1 MMLFS
6 WRFIK
11 VWQRNRDVFFRL
23 WHSEAPGFVAEPIII
38 LLAMGVGLGAN
49 VGLADGHKYIEFIAP
64 GIIASY
70 AMFSASFECT
80 YGSFIRM
87 EYQKTYDAIIAT
99 PLNVEDVIAGEIFW
113 GATRSFMTGTVI
125 LAIAAAFQLVPSPWA
140 SVIPL
145 LAFLEG
151 IMFASIAILFTSIV
165 PSIYSFNY
173 YFTLF
178 ITPMFF
184 FSGVFF
190 PLSSFPQIVQTLS
203 WIAPLTP
210 VVHLTRALING
221 EFHLDLL
228 WALVLII
235 VLTALF
241 FSIALVT
248 MRRRL
253 TV

>member
-1 MMLFS
+1 MRLFS
-6 WRFIK
+6 WRSIR

-23 WHSEAPGFVAEPIII
+23 WHSEAPGFVVEPIII
-38 LLAMGVGLGAN
+38 LLAMGIGLGAY
-49 VGLADGHKYIEFIAP
+49 VGLVDGQRYIEFVAP

-80 YGSFIRM
+80 YGSFVRM

-99 PLNVEDVIAGEIFW
+99 PLNIEDVTAGEIFW
-113 GATRSFMTGTVI
+113 GATRSFMTGTII
-125 LAIAAAFQLVPSPWA
+125 LAIAAAFKLVSSPWA
-140 SVIPL
+140 LAIPA

-151 IMFASIAILFTSIV
+151 IMFASIAMSFTSV
-165 PSIYSFNY
+165 APAIYTFNY

-190 PLSSFPQIVQTLS
+190 PLSSFPEIVQTLS

-221 EFHLDLL
+221 KFHPDLL
-228 WALVLII
+228 WALAIII

-241 FSIALVT
+241 FSISLVT

-253 TV
+253 TM

>member
-1 MMLFS
+1 MKFPS
-6 WRFIK
+6 RRSIR

-23 WHSEAPGFVAEPIII
+23 WHSEAPGFIAEPIII
-38 LLAMGVGLGAN
+38 LLAMGLGLGAY
-49 VGLADGHKYIEFIAP
+49 VGLVDGQKYIEFIAP
-64 GIIASY
+64 GIIVSY

-80 YGSFIRM
+80 YGSFVRM

-99 PLNVEDVIAGEIFW
+99 PLNVEDVTAGEIFW
-113 GATRSFMTGTVI
+113 GATRSLMTGTGI
-125 LAIAAAFQLVPSPWA
+125 LAIAAAFQLVHSPWA
-140 SVIPL
+140 VLIPP

-151 IMFASIAILFTSIV
+151 IMFASLALLFTSIV
-165 PSIYSFNY
+165 PAIYSFNY

-190 PLSSFPQIVQTLS
+190 PLSSFPEIVQRLS

-210 VVHLTRALING
+210 VVRLSRALVSG
-221 EFHLDLL
+221 DLQLDLL
-228 WALVLII
+228 WSLAII
-235 VLTALF
+235 VILALLF
-241 FSIALVT
+241 FSVSLVT

>member
-1 MMLFS
+1 MKPFS
-6 WRFIK
+6 WRFIR

-23 WHSEAPGFVAEPIII
+23 WHSEAPGSVAEPIFV
-38 LLAMGVGLGAN
+38 LLAMGFGLGTY
-49 VGLADGHKYIEFIAP
+49 VGFVDGQKYVEFIAP
-64 GIIASY
+64 GIIAGY

-80 YGSFIRM
+80 YGSFVRM

-99 PLNVEDVIAGEIFW
+99 PLSVEDVIAGEIFW
-113 GATRSFMTGTVI
+113 GATRSLLTGTII
-125 LAIAAAFQLVPSPWA
+125 LVIAAAFQLVHSPWA
-140 SVIPL
+140 LVIPI

-151 IMFASIAILFTSIV
+151 IMFASIAMLFTSFV
-165 PSIYSFNY
+165 PAIYSFNY

-190 PLSSFPQIVQTLS
+190 PLSSFPKIVQTLS

-210 VVHLTRALING
+210 VVHLSRALISG
-221 EFHLDLL
+221 EFHIDLL
-228 WALVLII
+228 WALALII
-235 VLTALF
+235 GLTALF
-241 FSIALVT
+241 FSISLVT